1 MYPQPL
7 GVQAEWSVGRGPR
20 YDAPTNSIVDAPARG
35 GYVMA
40 SYTVAGSAAARVTA
54 FARAQYFTGA
64 FKTDPDARSSVVH
77 EYEPGIEWA
86 LSTAFELTAAYAI
99 SDRLYRDSASPDN
112 HQRGSFLR
120 LQAQFSF

>member
-1 MYPQPL
+1 MMSYSFDF
-7 GVQAEWSVGRGPR
+7 AGPHR
-20 YDAPTNSIVDAPARG
+20 V
-35 GYVMA
+35 
-40 SYTVAGSAAARVTA
+40 VAY
-54 FARAQYFTGA
+54 ARAQYFQGG

-77 EYEPGIEWA
+77 EYEPGVEWA
-86 LSTAFELTAAYAI
+86 LSNAFELTAAYAI